1 MYTIT
6 IDCGTSFLKAAL
18 VEYDTRKIVQK
29 ITIRTSEI
37 ETKNRFPRNLLCDYV
52 SWKDEWALEK
62 SERGSYLEEIASLV
76 DMKDI
81 ESTDMTLKG
90 KGQTTRL
97 SPGLFLVHT

>member
-18 VEYDTRKIVQK
+18 VEYDAGKTVQK

-37 ETKNRFPRNLLCDYV
+37 ETKNRFPRNLLFDYV

-81 ESTDMTLKG
+81 EGTDMPLKASIAS
-90 KGQTTRL
+90 TNL
-97 SPGLFLVHT
+97 

>member
-18 VEYDTRKIVQK
+18 VEYDTGKIVQK

-97 SPGLFLVHT
+97 SLNLFLVHT

>member
-18 VEYDTRKIVQK
+18 VEYDTGKIVQK

-52 SWKDEWALEK
+52 SWKDE
-62 SERGSYLEEIASLV
+62 
-76 DMKDI
+76 
-81 ESTDMTLKG
+81 
-90 KGQTTRL
+90 
-97 SPGLFLVHT
+97 